1 MDIIRSRVPFFHMF
15 SNRNYQV
22 ICPQQDNRV
31 YDTNELNTLLFRDSN
46 LKDGNE
52 LLLKE
57 PEKSPTATR
66 KYQEED
72 NSDDNNEG
80 EGEEPQSE
88 DPEND
93 EISLDSEERAIQ
105 EAEANLLAQ
114 GVGAEQG
121 EDELEEIEE
130 EQNEDDD
137 QREEPDDGQIY
148 QAGS

>member
-1 MDIIRSRVPFFHMF
+1 MSTLSEMGLRHGGRIEVELVFGIQVAVAGKGQNYRQYIEVGPNEKMDIIRSRVPFFHMF

-46 LKDGNE
+46 LKNGNE

-72 NSDDNNEG
+72 NSDGN

-93 EISLDSEERAIQ
+93 EQSLDSEEMAIR
-105 EAEANLLAQ
+105 EAE
-114 GVGAEQG
+114 
-121 EDELEEIEE
+121 
-130 EQNEDDD
+130 
-137 QREEPDDGQIY
+137 
-148 QAGS
+148 